1 MIKSIEIKNIRGISE
16 QNNKFECNVQKNI
29 PCFFVAPNGFGKSSI
44 AKAFNCLGNR
54 NRLDIKVE
62 DKHYK
67 SEESEADVI
76 IHTDKGIFTTNY
88 EKNEILKEFDVKVIN
103 NPVYPKVRK
112 RKTATGFDVQTADLR
127 VPDITFI
134 DKIPE
139 KKTFDFYKVTEF
151 RKSIKNV
158 SNKWENL
165 HDIFENKIF
174 IVNAHSILTLL
185 NKTKKLKKMIA
196 FLDGEVIISK
206 QEIEEF
212 DSDFNNLIK
221 LVQDNFSYTR
231 VESGL
236 IALQLLS
243 IFLTHKEDF
252 EKAILYYQFA
262 IDKDFIDSF
271 FTSSIW
277 ADLKPK
283 EINVLQ
289 KKSNKIDHKNYGII
303 FPNANDVSNGE
314 RDVAVFLSNL
324 INSYLKLNR
333 KKENFILVI
342 DEVFDYLD
350 DSNLIIVQY
359 FLNIFIEKCKSLGVN
374 IYPILLTHLDT
385 YYFSNYAFK
394 KFDVFYLNKW
404 KGQKDINIE
413 NLVILRN
420 RLNKKDDVEKN
431 IYNSISKY
439 FLHFHPS
446 DNVLDKATF
455 EKSLTMHKCLL
466 NAEIDKYRESKY
478 FKQCCLASLE
488 NYSNGKKNYDPI
500 SLCISLRVA
509 IEEIVYKSL
518 LTDTQKNEFLEQ
530 NETIKKLRYAED
542 YVDVSNE
549 FYLLGTIYNEVS
561 HIKNNQDNNSR
572 LFLKLDNQFI
582 KGIIKKIYYKYK
594 NM

>member
-1 MIKSIEIKNIRGISE
+1 MIKSIEIKNIRGLGISD
-16 QNNKFECNVQKNI
+16 NKFFCNVQKNV
-29 PCFFVAPNGFGKSSI
+29 PSFFVAPNGFGKSSI
-44 AKAFNCLGNR
+44 AKAFNCLANR
-54 NRLDIKVE
+54 NRIDIKTE
-62 DKHYK
+62 DKHFK
-67 SEESEADVI
+67 NEDSEVEIVI
-76 IHTDKGIFTTNY
+76 EIDSMTLVTNS
-88 EKNEILKEFDVKVIN
+88 EKNEILKHFDIKVIN

-139 KKTFDFYKVTEF
+139 KRNFDFYKVTEL
-151 RKSIKNV
+151 RKSITNV

-165 HDIFENKIF
+165 HDILENKIF
-174 IVNAHSILTLL
+174 IVNAYSILILL
-185 NKTKKLKKMIA
+185 NKSKKLKKMIA
-196 FLDGEVIISK
+196 FLDEQIILNEE
-206 QEIEEF
+206 EIEKF
-212 DSDFNNLIK
+212 DDDFKNLLT
-221 LVQDNFSYTR
+221 LVQDNFSYSKI
-231 VESGL
+231 ESGL
-236 IALQLLS
+236 IALQILH
-243 IFLTHKEDF
+243 IFLNQKEDF
-252 EKAILYYQFA
+252 EKAILFYQFT

-271 FTSSIW
+271 FTSNVW
-277 ADLKPK
+277 AVLKPK
-283 EINVLQ
+283 ENNVLQ
-289 KKSNKIDHKNYGII
+289 KKSSKIDYKSYGIV

-324 INSYLKLNR
+324 INAYLKLNR
-333 KKENFILVI
+333 KKENFILII

-404 KGQKDINIE
+404 KGQKDSNIE

-431 IYNSISKY
+431 IYNTISKS
-439 FLHFHPS
+439 FLHFHP
-446 DNVLDKATF
+446 DYELLDKETF
-455 EKSLTMHKCLL
+455 ENALTKYKCQS
-466 NAEIDKYRESKY
+466 NSEIDKYRESKH
-478 FKQCCLASLE
+478 FKLSCLASLE
-488 NYSNGKKNYDPI
+488 NYANGRKNYDPI

-509 IEEIVYKSL
+509 IEEIIYNSL
-518 LTDTQKNEFLEQ
+518 STDTQRTEFLEQ
-530 NETIKKLRYAED
+530 NETIKKLKYAED
-542 YVDVSNE
+542 YVDVPTE